1 MKEICINIAGCNSLG
16 DTLCATP
23 IVRKISKSY
32 NRKVHVISK
41 HPDLFKNS
49 PYVDRNIP
57 YTDEE
62 FDRVNKEYEVMS
74 TFDVSYKDN
83 GVCNK
88 HNVMDIRQLHAINLG
103 FMLTK
108 DEMTLDYIPNE
119 DVTLPHLPNKYV
131 LIHPVQ
137 NWNSRTWPA
146 KNWQMLTQLLNEK
159 GISVIS
165 IGKNSSELGGSNVDK
180 PVFDFPI
187 KLGYNLMN
195 QTSLD
200 QTWHLI
206 NNSMC
211 FVTMDSGLLHLAGTT
226 DAEIIQLGSS
236 INPEF
241 RTPYRNGSQEYKY
254 HYVRGGCG
262 LNCAS
267 DMKYGVQ
274 EWGSIQGIPSL
285 VNCLERK
292 ETFECHPSVLHVYNK
307 IIEIIDKNKNYH
319 NIF

>member
-1 MKEICINIAGCNSLG
+1 MKEICINIAGCDALG

-74 TFDVSYKDN
+74 TFDVSYKEN

-88 HNVMDIRQLHAINLG
+88 HNTMDIRQFHAINLG

-108 DEMTLDYIPNE
+108 NEMTLDY
-119 DVTLPHLPNKYV
+119 LPNDVSLPDLPKKYV

-137 NWNSRTWPA
+137 NWESRTWPI

-159 GISVIS
+159 GVHVISV
-165 IGKNSSELGGSNVDK
+165 GKDSSELGGSNVDK

-195 QTSLD
+195 QTSID

-206 NNSMC
+206 NNSSC

-226 DAEIIQLGSS
+226 DVEIIQLGSS
-236 INPEF
+236 IDPEF
-241 RTPYRNGSQEYKY
+241 RSPYRNGSQEYKY
-254 HYVRGGCG
+254 HYVSGGCG
-262 LNCAS
+262 LHCAS
-267 DMKYGVQ
+267 DMKYGVR

-285 VNCLERK
+285 VKCLEKK
-292 ETFECHPSVLHVYNK
+292 ETFECHPNILSVYNK
-307 IIEIIDKNKNYH
+307 ILEIV
-319 NIF
+319 

>member
-1 MKEICINIAGCNSLG
+1 MKEICINIAGCNALG

-74 TFDVSYKDN
+74 TFDVSYKEN

-88 HNVMDIRQLHAINLG
+88 HNTMDIRQFHAINLG

-108 DEMTLDYIPNE
+108 NEMTLDYFPN
-119 DVTLPHLPNKYV
+119 DVSLPDLPKKYV

-137 NWNSRTWPA
+137 NWESRTWPI

-159 GISVIS
+159 GVHVISV
-165 IGKNSSELGGSNVDK
+165 GKDSSELGGSNVDK

-195 QTSLD
+195 QTSID

-206 NNSMC
+206 NNSSC

-236 INPEF
+236 IDPEF
-241 RTPYRNGSQEYKY
+241 RSPYRNGSQEYKY
-254 HYVRGGCG
+254 HYVSGGCG
-262 LNCAS
+262 LHCAS
-267 DMKYGVQ
+267 DMKYGVR

-285 VNCLERK
+285 VKCLERK
-292 ETFECHPSVLHVYNK
+292 ETFECHPNILSVYNK
-307 IIEIIDKNKNYH
+307 ILEIV
-319 NIF
+319 

>member
-88 HNVMDIRQLHAINLG
+88 HNVMDIRQFHVINLG

-200 QTWHLI
+200 QTWHLM
-206 NNSMC
+206 NNCSC
-211 FVTMDSGLLHLAGTT
+211 FITMDSGLLHLAGTT
-226 DAEIIQLGSS
+226 DCEIIQLGSS

-241 RTPYRNGSQEYKY
+241 RSPYRHGSQQYKY
-254 HYVRGGCG
+254 HYVNGGCG
-262 LNCAS
+262 LHCAS

>member
-137 NWNSRTWPA
+137 NWNSRTWTA

-159 GISVIS
+159 GVSVIS

-200 QTWHLI
+200 QTWHLM
-206 NNSMC
+206 NNCSC
-211 FVTMDSGLLHLAGTT
+211 FITMDSGLLHLAGTT
-226 DAEIIQLGSS
+226 DCEIIQLGSS

-241 RTPYRNGSQEYKY
+241 RSPYRHGSQQYKY
-254 HYVRGGCG
+254 HYVNGGCG
-262 LNCAS
+262 LHCAS
-267 DMKYGVQ
+267 DMKHGVR

-285 VNCLERK
+285 VNC
-292 ETFECHPSVLHVYNK
+292 
-307 IIEIIDKNKNYH
+307 
-319 NIF
+319 